1 WLMQS
6 EQILDI
12 TREALKVAIMLS
24 APLLVFG
31 LVTGLM
37 VSVFQAV
44 TQISEATLAIVPKM
58 LAIILA
64 FLIFSPWMLDILMN
78 FTTHMFESIPTLVR

>member
-1 WLMQS
+1 MQS

-64 FLIFSPWMLDILMN
+64 FLIFSPWMLDVIMN

>member
-1 WLMQS
+1 MQS

-31 LVTGLM
+31 LITGLM

-64 FLIFSPWMLDILMN
+64 FLIFSPWMLDVIMN